1 MTVLYLRVVPQEP
14 QLLLRR
20 PGAVG
25 RVLAVMQSVYKLN
38 SEELLQVIEREFTV
52 RTRQWTNSGS
62 RHVMGCIP
70 RPGRADQA

>member
-38 SEELLQVIEREFTV
+38 SEELLQVIE
-52 RTRQWTNSGS
+52 
-62 RHVMGCIP
+62 
-70 RPGRADQA
+70 